1 MFSTSSTAKEAA
13 PKLASFGL
21 EREALSTYGIMPIYN
36 GPAMVATSPKLANFG
51 AASFAVLE
59 VENIGYTE

>member
-1 MFSTSSTAKEAA
+1 MRDV
-13 PKLASFGL
+13 L
-21 EREALSTYGIMPIYN
+21 LSTQPIYN

-59 VENIGYTE
+59 VENIGYTEQYTADGTPVFRRAA